1 MKTLLTFLLLISLTN
16 TVFAAG
22 SDSDDTVVKPKNYS
36 KVKKLIKKEKYSEAI
51 KKLEEILSTKKFQ
64 NDPDIINLYAFS
76 LRKNNNLEKSEKQYK
91 IALDIDPK
99 HKGALE
105 YLGELY
111 VTTNRIEL
119 ARERLKVLEKC
130 NCEEYAELKDIIDGV
145 KESKY

>member
-36 KVKKLIKKEKYSEAI
+36 KVKKLIKKEK
-51 KKLEEILSTKKFQ
+51 LEEILSTKKFQ

-76 LRKNNNLEKSEKQYK
+76 LRKNNNFEKSEKQYK

-111 VTTNRIEL
+111 VNTGRIEQANQIL
-119 ARERLKVLEKC
+119 AKLAGCKCKEYSRLEGYISGK
-130 NCEEYAELKDIIDGV
+130 
-145 KESKY
+145 KYKKLF